1 MMQGLMGTLRFAHPT
16 RDRLVIRRMFK
27 GRQAVPIIGLG
38 DGHAALCP
46 PYGDQEISAP

>member
-1 MMQGLMGTLRFAHPT
+1 MMQGLMGTLRFAHLT
-16 RDRLVIRRMFK
+16 RDRFVIYRMGK
-27 GRQAVPIIGLG
+27 GHRAVPISLG